1 MSRALLAALLLVSAP
16 LAPAR
21 ANDGFGGIA
30 ATGLHFAQTDAI
42 AMETED
48 LFISPDRIRVTYTF
62 RNLTDRDVTGEVI
75 FPLPPI
81 SLQALMTSDFN
92 IHEGDRDNL
101 VNFTATVNGQPVP
114 VTIDRIAVIEPP
126 WDEVRPL
133 AAQYD
138 TPGTDVTA
146 ALRAAGLP
154 MTIDIKSLT
163 DALFIKTPEERAQLT
178 AAGLAAFY
186 DGDPATGMPAEVWP
200 LWSIVL
206 RHHWTQTF
214 PAGQTLT
221 IAHDYENRP
230 PGGLFY
236 WQHPATDGW
245 AADDAA
251 RYCIDDSTSR
261 GLAKRLAPSDGI
273 GVAYNIAYV
282 LRTANSWAGPI
293 GDFRLTIDKGAAENI
308 LSLCAEGVEK
318 TGPTTFEI
326 RKTDFT
332 PDRDLEI
339 LIVTPPPN

>member
-1 MSRALLAALLLVSAP
+1 MNSALAAALTTLLLATPVL
-16 LAPAR
+16 

-48 LFISPDRIRVTYTF
+48 LFISLDRIRVTYTF
-62 RNLTDRDVTGEVI
+62 RNLTDQDVTGEVI

-92 IHEGDRDNL
+92 IPDGDRENL

-126 WDEVRPL
+126 WDEARPL
-133 AAQYD
+133 SAQYD

-146 ALRAAGLP
+146 ALRAADIPL
-154 MTIDIKSLT
+154 TIDIKSLT
-163 DALFIKTPEERAQLT
+163 DALFTKTQAERADLT
-178 AAGLAAFY
+178 DAGLAEFY
-186 DGDPATGMPAEVWP
+186 DGDPAQGMPAEVWP

-214 PAGQTLT
+214 PAGQTVT

-230 PGGLFY
+230 PGGIFY
-236 WQHPATDGW
+236 WQHPATDDW
-245 AADDAA
+245 ATDYAT

-273 GVAYNIAYV
+273 GIVYNIAYV

-293 GDFRLTIDKGAAENI
+293 GDFRLTLDKGAPENI
-308 LSLCAEGVEK
+308 ISLCADGVEK

-339 LIVTPPPN
+339 LIVAPPPN